1 MTGAQAEVLIVGAGP
16 AGLAA
21 AIALREAGVGR
32 VVVADR
38 EPEPGGVPRHTG
50 HLGFGLRDLHR
61 TGSGPAYAAAYAAR
75 AARLG
80 VDLRAATSILG
91 WGGESGRHGEGRL
104 SVELTGPA
112 GVGTVTA
119 RALLL
124 ATGCRERPRAARLV
138 PGDRPLGVLTT
149 GALQQLVHLHHQP
162 VGRRAVVVGAEH
174 VSYSALLTL
183 AHAGAATVALVTEE
197 PRHQTFPAFHAAAR
211 LRWRVPVLTRTRVS
225 AVLGRPRVEAVEL
238 TDLRTNEARRVPCD
252 TVVFTGDWIP
262 DHELARHLGLA
273 IDPATRGPLVDQR
286 LRASVPGVFAAGNLL
301 HGAETADVAALEGRH
316 AAAAVRDFLATGV
329 WPADPSVPVR
339 CDPPLRWVA
348 PGAIVPGAGP
358 PPCGWFTLRTA
369 EFLDHARLE
378 ARQGQRL
385 LWSNRHRHLVPT
397 RAIHA
402 HAPWIAQIDPTAGPV
417 TFSVC
422 GSPRGWPPS
431 PWLGPAPEAT
441 LGSVDN
447 APPK

>member
-1 MTGAQAEVLIVGAGP
+1 MTAPDVLIAGAGP

-21 AIALREAGVGR
+21 ACALREAGVGR
-32 VVVADR
+32 VLVAER
-38 EPEPGGVPRHTG
+38 EPEPGGVPRHTD

-61 TGSGPAYAAAYAAR
+61 FSSGPRYAAAWAAR
-75 AARLG
+75 AGRLG
-80 VDLRAATSILG
+80 VELRTATTVLARDLPAADP
-91 WGGESGRHGEGRL
+91 HGPPA
-104 SVELTGPA
+104 VELVGPDGVETVAA
-112 GVGTVTA
+112 G
-119 RALLL
+119 ALLL

-138 PGDRPLGVLTT
+138 PGDRPPGVLTT
-149 GALQQLVHLHHQP
+149 GTLQQLVHVLRQP

-183 AHAGAATVALVTEE
+183 AHAGATTVALVTEQ
-197 PRHQTFPAFHAAAR
+197 PRHQTFAAFHAAAR
-211 LRWRVPVLTRTRVS
+211 LRWRVPVLTATRV
-225 AVLGRPRVEAVEL
+225 AQVLGRHRVEAVEL
-238 TDLRTNEARRVPCD
+238 TDLRSGVTWRLPCD

-262 DHELARHLGLA
+262 DHELARTLGLA